1 MPNKYEIGEILTP
14 ETAREHVGKE
24 VLVWDGTES
33 KHDDRPRKLLA
44 FMDGGFWTMD
54 YGPCPTEACK
64 WGHAALPAK
73 PKPKL
78 WVGDPIILGHDKA
91 LFYKYEGSGISILDS
106 LKWGQQWQTASFGIF
121 ENWRLPTRA
130 ELEAAGYPE
139 EQISHLL
146 ARWGCDG

>member
-78 WVGDPIILGHDKA
+78 WVGDPVVMIGG
-91 LFYKYEGSGISILDS
+91 YTYGQISLAAFNVG
-106 LKWGQQWQTASFGIF
+106 WF
-121 ENWRLPTRA
+121 EVGENCRLPTRP
-130 ELEAAGYPE
+130 ELEAAGYPA
-139 EQISHLL
+139 EQIEHLL
-146 ARWGCDG
+146 NRWNVED